1 MGPGPPAYQSG
12 IPPPPE
18 LSGKPQQAAL
28 TLRLVQRAYR
38 ESTRAVGA
46 IICVLGIVM
55 VVLTL
60 ARGGGPLA
68 LGVIVGVAFAVLGA
82 LRVVIANRLTP
93 PGGKT

>member
-1 MGPGPPAYQSG
+1 M
-12 IPPPPE
+12 
-18 LSGKPQQAAL
+18 
-28 TLRLVQRAYR
+28 RLVQRAYR

-46 IICVLGIVM
+46 IICLLGIAM
-55 VVLTL
+55 VGVTL

-82 LRVVIANRLTP
+82 LRVVIANRLSP